1 VKAVPCG
8 WTNWTSKPTLPSD
21 VIRRLF
27 PLQDRWGT
35 MKSAIGA
42 ALIAAATLL
51 GGAAIT
57 TGSTEPASAAVENS
71 RATMATDFSAR
82 RRYRRV
88 ARYAP
93 RYYRQRYAEER
104 YYPLP
109 AYSVASARPRGRTRN
124 AGRRL
129 SPAYSS
135 YGWHS
140 GLRHDWHSGAYYYGP
155 HRGEYHDWHG
165 DTDADD

>member
-1 VKAVPCG
+1 
-8 WTNWTSKPTLPSD
+8 
-21 VIRRLF
+21 
-27 PLQDRWGT
+27 

-42 ALIAAATLL
+42 ALVVASALV

-57 TGSTEPASAAVENS
+57 TGSSEPASAGVENS

-88 ARYAP
+88 VRYAP
-93 RYYRQRYAEER
+93 RYYRQRYIEER
-104 YYPLP
+104 YYAEPV
-109 AYSVASARPRGRTRN
+109 YS
-124 AGRRL
+124 

-140 GLRHDWHSGAYYYGP
+140 GLLAASMAGLAWVTPLMRP
-155 HRGEYHDWHG
+155 V
-165 DTDADD
+165 T